1 MNSKLRRMDTALDN
15 VTPFP
20 GSVRLSTASLHA
32 RLVGDVR
39 RLINEGDIIPG
50 ARIQEQALCARFGVS
65 RTPLREALKV
75 LAVEGLVTLLPRR
88 GSRVAALDEEQL
100 AQVFEVVCLLEADAG
115 RLACQRI
122 DEASLAEIQALHYQM
137 HASYLRGDLPS
148 YFALN
153 QAVHTAIVAA
163 AANPV
168 LSATHATTAG
178 RIVRARYLAN
188 RLDSARWHKAMAE
201 HTEILE
207 ALRQRDG
214 AGLAA
219 LMSMHLM
226 NKRDAII
233 AQLRE
238 REIG

>member
-1 MNSKLRRMDTALDN
+1 MNSKPFGYANSHDN
-15 VTPFP
+15 VTAFP
-20 GSVRLSTASLHA
+20 GSGAASLHA

-39 RLINEGDIIPG
+39 QLINEGDLVPG
-50 ARIQEQALCARFGVS
+50 ARIQEQVLCLRFGVS

-88 GSRVAALDEEQL
+88 GSRVAALDGAQL
-100 AQVFEVVCLLEADAG
+100 AHVFEVVSMLEAEAG

-122 DEASLAEIQALHYQM
+122 DAASLAEIQALHYQM
-137 HASYLRGDLPS
+137 HANYLRGDLPP

-153 QAVHTAIVAA
+153 QAIHTAIVAA

-168 LSATHATTAG
+168 LAATHAAMAG

-188 RLDSARWHKAMAE
+188 RLDSARWHKAMSE
-201 HTEILE
+201 HTQILE
-207 ALRQRDG
+207 ALQQRDG

-219 LMSMHLM
+219 LLSMHLS
-226 NKRDAII
+226 NKRDSIL
-233 AQLRE
+233 AQLQE
-238 REIG
+238 REIKR